1 MAAGAAIADLGVM
14 TTTAMTLDGFRGQ
27 LLQPHDT
34 GYVEARRLWNG
45 AVDRRPAL
53 IARCTNTAD
62 VVAAVQLGRRHDLLV
77 AVRGGGHSIPGHS
90 VCDGGLVVD
99 LSPMKRVAVDPARL
113 LARVQP
119 GVLLAEYDAATDTHG
134 LASPGGEI
142 SHTGVAGLTLGG
154 GVGWLSRM
162 YGLACD
168 NLVEAE
174 LVTAAGEVLTVTEQS
189 DPELL
194 WGLRGGGGNFGVVT
208 SFTFRLNR
216 VGPLLVSAAMVPA
229 ERGRAAFDA
238 YRELA
243 GAAPDELSLSLA
255 CVTAPPAPFVPADLV
270 GRPVV
275 AVAAAW
281 VGAPADGEPWARRL
295 QAIRPAAG
303 FTDVMPYPVL
313 QSMVDDAVPHGRGY
327 YVKSEWLGSLDDP
340 AVDAAVHGLD
350 AMPTPDCQVLLR
362 QLGGAV
368 SRVDR
373 DATAFS
379 FRDAES
385 LLTVVGAWDPG
396 ADSATPISWTRSV
409 WDGMRHV
416 SSGGAYVNQL
426 DADEGIERLRA
437 AYTERTWHRLVALK
451 RRVDPDNLFRLN
463 QNIAP

>member
-14 TTTAMTLDGFRGQ
+14 STTAMTLDGFRGQ

-113 LARVQP
+113 LAHVQP

-303 FTDVMPYPVL
+303 FTEVMPYPVL

>member
-1 MAAGAAIADLGVM
+1 
-14 TTTAMTLDGFRGQ
+14 
-27 LLQPHDT
+27 
-34 GYVEARRLWNG
+34 
-45 AVDRRPAL
+45 
-53 IARCTNTAD
+53 
-62 VVAAVQLGRRHDLLV
+62 
-77 AVRGGGHSIPGHS
+77 
-90 VCDGGLVVD
+90 
-99 LSPMKRVAVDPARL
+99 
-113 LARVQP
+113 
-119 GVLLAEYDAATDTHG
+119 
-134 LASPGGEI
+134 
-142 SHTGVAGLTLGG
+142 
-154 GVGWLSRM
+154 
-162 YGLACD
+162 
-168 NLVEAE
+168 
-174 LVTAAGEVLTVTEQS
+174 
-189 DPELL
+189 
-194 WGLRGGGGNFGVVT
+194 
-208 SFTFRLNR
+208 
-216 VGPLLVSAAMVPA
+216 MVPA
-229 ERGRAAFDA
+229 ERGHAAFDA

-255 CVTAPPAPFVPADLV
+255 CVSAPPAPFVPPDLV

-281 VGAPADGEPWARRL
+281 VGAPADGEPWAQRL

-396 ADSATPISWTRSV
+396 AGDSAAPVSWTRSV

-426 DADEGIERLRA
+426 DADEGFERLRA
-437 AYTERTWHRLVALK
+437 AYAERTWHRLVALK